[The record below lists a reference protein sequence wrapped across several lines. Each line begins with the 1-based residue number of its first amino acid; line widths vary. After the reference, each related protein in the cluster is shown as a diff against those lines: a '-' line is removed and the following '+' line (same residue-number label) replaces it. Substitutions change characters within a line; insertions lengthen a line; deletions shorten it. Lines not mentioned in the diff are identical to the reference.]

1 MASVHLHNYRV
12 SSVGKLELLLNSDA
26 NPCTGL
32 RRARKDP
39 VNEGELVVGLPWH
52 GHCDGK

>member
-1 MASVHLHNYRV
+1 MATLHLHNDGV
-12 SSVGKLELLLNSDA
+12 SSVGKLLLNSDA